1 MFRGWRGRELPGPTN
16 GSLQGAVAWYKIA
29 IVSLT
34 CVLPFEDKRFLRRLR
49 QGGKMN
55 DQIKLAVDMRDWSS
69 ESWLCVDCGF
79 NTAPGFLSRV
89 ERQKAIKANG
99 RRIQET
105 IDSNSEVYAVRDS
118 VWQRTGLEP
127 EGGCLCIACLEKR
140 LGRRLKSE
148 DFDHY
153 DPYNDP
159 SLPGT
164 RRLLERRGKP
174 KGR

>member
-1 MFRGWRGRELPGPTN
+1 
-16 GSLQGAVAWYKIA
+16 
-29 IVSLT
+29 
-34 CVLPFEDKRFLRRLR
+34 
-49 QGGKMN
+49 MN
-55 DQIKLAVDMRDWSS
+55 DQIKLTVEMRDWSS

-89 ERQKAIKANG
+89 ERQKAFKANG

-105 IDSNSEVYAVRDS
+105 IDGNSEVYTVRDS
-118 VWQRTGLEP
+118 VWQRTGMEP
-127 EGGCLCIACLEKR
+127 GGGCLCIGCLEKR

-164 RRLLERRGKP
+164 RRLLERRRKP
-174 KGR
+174 KGRLI